1 MNHNN
6 GATTPRASTQL
17 QPKSNVQTTPQ
28 DTSNMQRDHTRNHL
42 QNYLSDQPVDELLAL
57 PETLMVL
64 PYTSGS
70 RQSCAPSQPGIIH
83 SGLTLLGTE
92 TALNEV
98 WSTKADV
105 IDRGID
111 GNCHWSM
118 TNSILAAAI
127 WLTPEDCQNLES
139 TSESAYFE
147 LLSLIKNKGYPHPFR
162 FWNYIPDINL
172 GEGNKEHY
180 KLFCTGRL
188 KAFRAIGIPDD
199 QFPSASALGHHSEGA
214 VIYVLAA
221 KVTGRHHNNALQ
233 VNAYQ
238 YPREYGLSSPSFS
251 RATCI
256 NLDKQDLF
264 FVSGTASILGHKT
277 TCHGDLSG
285 QLNTTIN
292 NIKHLLE
299 NKDKTNNHA
308 QLKTMKVYLR
318 HASDFIAAHQQ
329 LQEAFP
335 DTLMMFTL
343 ADICRDN
350 LMVEVEC
357 FCG

>member
-1 MNHNN
+1 MNHSN
-6 GATTPRASTQL
+6 GALSAQL
-17 QPKSNVQTTPQ
+17 QPEDQTTQQETAGMP
-28 DTSNMQRDHTRNHL
+28 SDHIRNNILNPL
-42 QNYLSDQPVDELLAL
+42 QNYLSDKPIDELLAL

-64 PYTSGS
+64 PYSSGS
-70 RQSCAPSQPGIIH
+70 RQACAPAKPGVIR

-92 TALNEV
+92 TFLNEV
-98 WSTKADV
+98 WSAETCV
-105 IDRGID
+105 IDSGID
-111 GNCHWSM
+111 GNCHWTM
-118 TNSILAAAI
+118 TDSILAAAI
-127 WLTPEDCQNLES
+127 WLTPEACQGLES
-139 TSESAYFE
+139 ASESAYLE

-172 GEGNKEHY
+172 GDGDKEHY

-188 KAFRAIGIPDD
+188 RAFRTIGIPDD

-221 KVTGRHHNNALQ
+221 KVKGNHYNNALQ

-256 NLDKQDLF
+256 TLDEQDLF
-264 FVSGTASILGHKT
+264 FVSGTASIIGHKT
-277 TCHGDLSG
+277 TCEGDLIG
-285 QLNTTIN
+285 QLNTTIS

-299 NKDKTNNHA
+299 SKDRTNNGA
-308 QLKTMKVYLR
+308 KLKSMKVYLR
-318 HASDFIAAHQQ
+318 HASDFIVTQKQ
-329 LQEAFP
+329 LETAFP
-335 DTLMMFTL
+335 ATLMIFTL
-343 ADICRDN
+343 ADICREN
-350 LMVEVEC
+350 LLVEVEC